1 MIYKRNDRFW
11 IKFSVDG
18 RVLRESVF
26 KATGKNTLTAARQ
39 LLRQRLGELEAGTWV
54 APSRVRLSQL
64 RALIEANYEIENRK
78 APDRLARGWRHI
90 AAFFAGDPT
99 VRLLTTRK
107 LNEYVTRRRI
117 VEGAA
122 AATVRTELFLLRQA
136 LKLAV
141 QQRVMSQRAVPAFP
155 TVHVGRNARSEF
167 YSETEIRAVR
177 AALPK
182 ELKNLWT
189 VASWTGW
196 RRNELL
202 GLTWSAVDLEAGLV
216 RLAPSDTKSGHG
228 REFPFGE
235 LPELA
240 AAFRDQRA
248 YTSHVE
254 AALGRS
260 VHHVFHRFGKPI
272 RRLDVA
278 RQKAC
283 REAGAIARD
292 GRPKTLHDLRRT
304 AARRLTQAGVA
315 QFVAQQLV
323 GWETVTMFKRY
334 AITTGPDLRAGVRQL
349 SAYVTRQT
357 SELPDRHPA
366 RATLPTP
373 TAN

>member
-11 IKFSVDG
+11 IKYSVDG
-18 RVLRESVF
+18 HIMRESVV
-26 KATGKNTLTAARQ
+26 KATGKNNITAARQ
-39 LLRQRLGELEAGTWV
+39 LQKQRLGELEANTWV

-64 RALIEANYEIENRK
+64 RALLEADYKIQNRRT
-78 APDRLARGWRHI
+78 PDRLARGWKHL

-99 VRLLTTRK
+99 IRLLTTSK
-107 LNEYVTRRRI
+107 LNEYVTHRRL

-122 AATVRTELFLLRQA
+122 AATVRTELSLLRA
-136 LKLAV
+136 AVKLAV
-141 QQRVMSQRAVPAFP
+141 TKRVVSPRAMPTFP

-167 YSETEIRAVR
+167 YSEAEIRAVR

-182 ELKNLWT
+182 ALKNLWT

-216 RLAPSDTKSGHG
+216 RLAPGDTKSGQG

-240 AAFRDQRA
+240 AAFKDQRA
-248 YTSHVE
+248 YTTHVE
-254 AALGRS
+254 AALGRA
-260 VHHVFHRFGKPI
+260 VPHVFHRFGKPI

-283 REAGAIARD
+283 RAAGAIGRD

-334 AITTGPDLRAGVRQL
+334 AITDGPGLRDGVRQL
-349 SAYVTRQT
+349 SDYVTQQT
-357 SELPDRHPA
+357 PEAPLALPQ
-366 RATLPTP
+366 PTP
-373 TAN
+373 RPLTLN